1 MFPIRRG
8 NNSATCEG
16 RKWPDGH
23 DRAESGRRGNRTF
36 QAGRFFRMGDLDGGG
51 STVMLLGDLPQN
63 LEVKNRPSDPT
74 GLRPIPVMPGIR
86 RVKLEPVAGR

>member
-1 MFPIRRG
+1 
-8 NNSATCEG
+8 
-16 RKWPDGH
+16 
-23 DRAESGRRGNRTF
+23 
-36 QAGRFFRMGDLDGGG
+36 MGDLDGGG